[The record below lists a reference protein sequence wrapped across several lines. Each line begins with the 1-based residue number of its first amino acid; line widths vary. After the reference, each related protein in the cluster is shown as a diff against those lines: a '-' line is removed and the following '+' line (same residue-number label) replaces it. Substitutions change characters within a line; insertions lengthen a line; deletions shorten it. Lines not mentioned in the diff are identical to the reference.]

1 MTKSATSFGSEK
13 PEDVEYVGRIPVRN
27 IWLLMLYASDLF
39 RHIDRHERVSV
50 EENPDD
56 IPNLVAKILARE
68 VGLRLKRNLSLEYK
82 LRKAVLR
89 RVRGRID
96 LLSTERHRLLDR
108 GMIACRFN
116 EMTVDTPRNRFVRAA
131 LEQIAR
137 ITLHKDKDLARRCR
151 ILALKLKRIGVTG
164 EKPGRGE
171 VSVNRFGRHD
181 AEDHKM
187 VHAAHLAFNLG
198 LPTESAGT
206 KLLVLPE
213 REVSWIIKLYEKG
226 VAGFYR
232 TVLSEKG
239 WTVDP
244 GRRLDW
250 SLEGETSGIR
260 RILPSMQ
267 TDIVLDHRNEK
278 RRVVVD
284 TKFTSI
290 VTQGWY
296 RDETLSSEY
305 MYQIYA
311 YLKSQKGRGDHLA
324 DKAEGLLLHPS
335 VGDMVNETVIIQ
347 GHQIRFATVDLSAN
361 TKEIR
366 RQLLEVVLKPA
377 EFGRAAMSPSL
388 TRSAVL

>member
-39 RHIDRHERVSV
+39 RHIDRDKRVSV

-56 IPNLVAKILARE
+56 IPDLVAEILARE
-68 VGLRLKRNLSLEYK
+68 IGLRLKRNLSLEYK

-137 ITLHKDKDLARRCR
+137 ILHKDHKDLARRCR
-151 ILALKLKRIGVTG
+151 ILALKLKRMGVTG

-239 WTVDP
+239 WTVKP
-244 GRRLDW
+244 GKFINWLPERK
-250 SLEGETSGIR
+250 TSGID

-267 TDIVLDHRNEK
+267 TDIVLDHRDKK
-278 RRVVVD
+278 RRIIID
-284 TKFTSI
+284 TKFNSI
-290 VTQGWY
+290 ITLGRY
-296 RDETLSSEY
+296 GNETLRSSD

-366 RQLLEVVLKPA
+366 RQLLDVVLKPA
-377 EFGRAAMSPSL
+377 DFSRAAMSLS
-388 TRSAVL
+388 